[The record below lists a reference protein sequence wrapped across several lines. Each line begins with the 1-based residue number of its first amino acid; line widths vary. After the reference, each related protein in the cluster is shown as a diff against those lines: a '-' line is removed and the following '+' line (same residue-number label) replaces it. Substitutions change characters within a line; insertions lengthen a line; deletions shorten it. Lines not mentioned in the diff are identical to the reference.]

1 MDFSST
7 KPRDLLPGFFAWGP
21 FSLPGLLYWGLSGAA
36 ACQIEPRCKGVACA
50 EFFVESARKMGL
62 YKKGLYKMGL
72 YKKGRK
78 HLSFRQKK
86 SAPNKK
92 GGKANKLL
100 Q

>member
-1 MDFSST
+1 MNFSST
-7 KPRDLLPGFFAWGP
+7 KPRELLPGFFALGP
-21 FSLPGLLYWGLSGAA
+21 LGHRSLPGLLYWGLLGAA
-36 ACQIEPRCKGVACA
+36 ACQIEPRCKGVVCA

-62 YKKGLYKMGL
+62 YKKGLYKMGRQ
-72 YKKGRK
+72 Y
-78 HLSFRQKK
+78 LSFRQKK

>member
-1 MDFSST
+1 MNFSST
-7 KPRDLLPGFFAWGP
+7 KTPGLTPGVFAWGLLGHR
-21 FSLPGLLYWGLSGAA
+21 SLPGLLYWGLLGAA
-36 ACQIEPRCKGVACA
+36 ACQIEPRCKGAACA

-62 YKKGLYKMGL
+62 YKKGLYKM
-72 YKKGRK
+72 GRK